1 MRQALYRKYRPT
13 TFEDVLGQDNIVSIL
28 KNQIIGNKISHAY
41 VFSGTRGTGK
51 TTCAKIF
58 SKAVNCLNPKDGNPC
73 NECENCR
80 LISEEST
87 MDVIEM
93 DAASNRRIDDIRQ
106 LREKVIYPPS
116 NLKYKVYIVDEA
128 HMITNEGFNA
138 LLKIMEE
145 PPSHLIFILATTEI
159 EKIPDTILSRTQRFE
174 FKKIDKENIEKQI
187 KKILDK
193 ENVRIDQEGIEII
206 SNIAQGAMRDA
217 LSVLDQVISVNKREI
232 RVDEIYDLLG
242 IFSYETK
249 RLFSQA
255 VFNRDLR
262 AVLEIVNSEIEKGKD
277 SHNFIKE
284 LIFYFRDLLMTKL
297 EISGDKD
304 DMPKNISV
312 ERIVNSIDILL
323 EYEEIMKKSDNS
335 NLVFQ
340 IACIRLSDFM
350 PRKDLEGKVNSLE
363 ERVIMLE
370 KSLNTEMKR
379 SLNIEEAV
387 EQNPELIEN
396 LPYFEGSEKYFEAE
410 SEKAQNLE
418 ELREKEFEE
427 TVNEVDLEDK
437 KENDD
442 SEKIT
447 DDKTENQGKEIDLAK
462 DIKESLLNKY
472 PHTNMIFN
480 GLRETKVIKNKVI
493 YYLDKSSF
501 DLVLGMNFFIR
512 QVENDF
518 SAKLN
523 KTVIIEFEEF
533 KEMEDS
539 EEVLKLEKKLEELRR
554 IFPENKLKIEK

>member
-13 TFEDVLGQDNIVSIL
+13 TFEGVLGQDNIVSIL

-255 VFNRDLR
+255 IFNRDLR
-262 AVLEIVNSEIEKGKD
+262 TVLEIVNSEIEKGKD

-284 LIFYFRDLLMTKL
+284 LISYFRDLLMTKL
-297 EISGDKD
+297 KISGDKD
-304 DMPKNISV
+304 DMLKNISV

-350 PRKDLEGKVNSLE
+350 PRKDLEGKINSLE

-379 SLNIEEAV
+379 SLNREEAV
-387 EQNPELIEN
+387 EQSPELIEN
-396 LPYFEGSEKYFEAE
+396 LSYFEGSEKYVEAE

-427 TVNEVDLEDK
+427 AVNEVAFEDK

-447 DDKTENQGKEIDLAK
+447 DEKTENQGKEIDLAK

-493 YYLDKSSF
+493 YSLDKSSF

-533 KEMEDS
+533 KEMEDN